1 MIASEEFMRQKS
13 TRRQFLADCGKG
25 AVGASAALGL
35 GSMVSPAL
43 AADSGSGWLDL
54 TLKATMIRL
63 PDVGDD
69 EAGWIKRFQA
79 AKGAGF
85 KGVEPNTAKNLDTA
99 ILNAASKKTGLVI
112 DGTVGGYH
120 WKIRH
125 TDPDPSV
132 RADAQELLERG
143 LKLSAEMGCE
153 SMLLVP
159 GHGKDGTPE
168 EVKARATAAV
178 EKALPLAQKLKVQ
191 ILIENV
197 WNHFLYD
204 HEGDSN
210 QSVQPLADWL
220 DSFGSEWIG
229 TQFDLGNHWKYGNV
243 AEWVTTLGP
252 RIKKLDIKGFS
263 REQDKFTDIG
273 AGDIDWPSVRKALA
287 GIGFTGWLAAEV
299 KGGDQQRLESIA
311 AQMRE
316 ELWTGKSLV
325 EAKG

>member
-1 MIASEEFMRQKS
+1 M
-13 TRRQFLADCGKG
+13 
-25 AVGASAALGL
+25 GL
-35 GSMVSPAL
+35 GANLSPAFG
-43 AADSGSGWLDL
+43 ADTTSGWLDL

-69 EAGWIKRFQA
+69 EAGWVKRFQA
-79 AKGAGF
+79 AKNAGF
-85 KGVEPNTAKNLDTA
+85 KGVEPNTAKNLDTT
-99 ILNAASKKTGLVI
+99 ILNAASKKTGLTI

-125 TDPDPSV
+125 TDPNPTV
-132 RADAQELLERG
+132 RDEAQQLLERG
-143 LKLSAEMGCE
+143 LRLSAEMGCE

-159 GHGKDGTPE
+159 GHGKDGTPD

-178 EKALPLAQKLKVQ
+178 QKAIPLAKKLNVQ

-204 HEGDSN
+204 HDGDSN
-210 QSVQPLADWL
+210 QSVQPLADWI
-220 DSFGSEWIG
+220 DSLGSEFVG
-229 TQFDLGNHWKYGNV
+229 VQFDLGNHWKYGNV
-243 AEWVTTLGP
+243 AEWVTTLGS

-263 REQDKFTDIG
+263 RAEDKFTDIG
-273 AGDIDWPSVRKALA
+273 EGDIDWPSVRKALA

-299 KGGDQQRLESIA
+299 KGGDQQRLELIA
-311 AQMRE
+311 GQMRD
-316 ELWTGKSLV
+316 ELWTDKSLA